1 MMALTFFT
9 NGTKGE
15 NTVKAK
21 APCYGC
27 QTRSERCHSD
37 CGKYLEYKTERD
49 NRRAERSKNY
59 DFNDYI
65 CHKIDLNTRGRK

>member
-1 MMALTFFT
+1 MA
-9 NGTKGE
+9 
-15 NTVKAK
+15 KAE

-37 CGKYLEYKTERD
+37 CDKCLEYKSECD
-49 NRRAERSKNY
+49 NRRTERSKNY

-65 CHKIDLNTRGRK
+65 CHKIDLNTRGQK